1 MATYT
6 NLGLVQHAKK
16 LLAANTKYMWG
27 GIARPI
33 TPTYVDMLA
42 KYYPEQYSAS
52 RKATL
57 KSLKGYYG
65 VDCVGTIKSY
75 YWSGNDNGGFGSPKY
90 DPATDVN
97 ANVMY
102 ARATEKG
109 AISTI
114 PEIPGLV
121 VYCKSHPHV
130 GVYIGN
136 GEVIEST
143 IKTAGD
149 GVIKTKLKDWKWEY
163 WFKCP
168 YIQYISENPAEKKLA
183 VGSKVQLLKTAD
195 KYAGSSISIPDGVK
209 GKTYTVQQ
217 LKSDRV
223 LLKEIYSWVYVK
235 DVKVI

>member
-1 MATYT
+1 MGYT

-16 LLAANTKYMWG
+16 LLAADTKYMWG

-33 TPTYVDMLA
+33 TASYVDMLS
-42 KYYPEQYSAS
+42 KMYPNQYSAS
-52 RKATL
+52 RIKML
-57 KSLKGYYG
+57 KSLPAGYIG

-90 DPATDVN
+90 GAAGYPDVN

-102 ARATEKG
+102 ANAKEKG
-109 AISTI
+109 TISTI

-143 IKTAGD
+143 IKAAGD
-149 GVIKTKLKDWKWEY
+149 GVIKTKLKDWNWEY

-168 YIQYISENPAEKKLA
+168 YIQYVTEPKKLA
-183 VGSKVQLLKTAD
+183 VGAKVQLLKTAG
-195 KYAGSSISIPDGVK
+195 KYAGSSISIPEGIK

-217 LKSDRV
+217 LKSDRA

-235 DVKVI
+235 DLKVV